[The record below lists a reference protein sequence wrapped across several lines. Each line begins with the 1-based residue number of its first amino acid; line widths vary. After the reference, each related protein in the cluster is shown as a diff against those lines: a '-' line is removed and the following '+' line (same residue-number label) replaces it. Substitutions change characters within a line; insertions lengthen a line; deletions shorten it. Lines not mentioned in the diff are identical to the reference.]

1 MGSTKWKI
9 NVSPTEAN
17 PLSSLPIF
25 ALVCDYTR
33 PGSDFFQ
40 SLLDGHPQI
49 IQLTGSTAHRIGD
62 FYAENRNLPSVDLAQ
77 KFAFSPQFASLF
89 DSRFNRRER
98 WHMLG
103 ERKAD
108 FFKVSVEDFLEQMSK
123 ISPPD
128 FDTFLNFFLAV
139 HLSYTIAGGD
149 RLDNKKIILF
159 HMHRLDLWEMHYQD
173 FPTMKFICMTRDL
186 RDGLY
191 SGVCNVPDSY
201 NYKNTLYPVQDIF
214 SQYGN
219 THRSL
224 EQHPEKLIVRLEDL
238 HSEPQAVLRR
248 VADFLQVSFIEK
260 IMMVSSYRGLLWWG
274 DEWSK
279 VRNGFREG
287 GVFFPNP
294 WKNWLSPTD
303 QYSIELV
310 YGDILEKL
318 GYEINQNRSAA
329 PRLLRLL
336 LAFRPLT
343 IETVILIGS
352 PTAGLWRVIKEVRF
366 YLLRVKAFLVEIR
379 NSGKAKT
386 PKKNLSNG
394 C

>member
-1 MGSTKWKI
+1 
-9 NVSPTEAN
+9 
-17 PLSSLPIF
+17 
-25 ALVCDYTR
+25 
-33 PGSDFFQ
+33 
-40 SLLDGHPQI
+40 
-49 IQLTGSTAHRIGD
+49 
-62 FYAENRNLPSVDLAQ
+62 
-77 KFAFSPQFASLF
+77 
-89 DSRFNRRER
+89 
-98 WHMLG
+98 MLG
-103 ERKAD
+103 EGKAD

-123 ISPPD
+123 ISPPN
-128 FDTFLNFFLAV
+128 FDSFLDFFLAV

-191 SGVCNVPDSY
+191 SAVCNIPDRYS
-201 NYKNTLYPVQDIF
+201 YKNTLYPIQDVF
-214 SQYGN
+214 SQYGY

-224 EQHPEKLIVRLEDL
+224 EQHPEKLIVKLEEL
-238 HSEPQAVLRR
+238 HSEPKAVLRR

-287 GVFFPNP
+287 GVFVPNP
-294 WKNWLSPTD
+294 WKDWLSPTD
-303 QYSIELV
+303 RYSIDLV
-310 YGDILEKL
+310 YGDTLKKL
-318 GYEINQNRSAA
+318 GYEINWNRFAA

-352 PTAGLWRVIKEVRF
+352 TTAGFSRVKQEVRF
-366 YLLRVKAFLVEIR
+366 YLRRVKAFLVEIR

-386 PKKNLSNG
+386 SKRSFEPYWVL
-394 C
+394 